1 MKTIIYT
8 LIGLF
13 TLTMFSCS
21 TSNDVVNNGLI
32 QKRKYRKGFYIDK
45 KTSSYAIANH
55 ESSNPNLNTA
65 SLETTN
71 ETKTEDRVLKVF
83 ETNTEE
89 EEKFVKSETTLSN
102 QSIQEGPIH
111 QDKTNHPSNTHELVN
126 KTLSKKYEIPYQTT
140 EKSKQVN
147 EERNFTDFAP
157 TEAYN
162 SNGNAVIGLLLL
174 VIITILLPWL
184 GVLLATGD
192 ATKTLLCVLL
202 WLLGYIPG
210 LIYGLIVV
218 LGAA

>member
-1 MKTIIYT
+1 MKTIIYA

-45 KTSSYAIANH
+45 KTPSYAIANS
-55 ESSNPNLNTA
+55 ESSNPNLNAT
-65 SLETTN
+65 SLGTTKG
-71 ETKTEDRVLKVF
+71 TIIDDRELKVI

-89 EEKFVKSETTLSN
+89 EEKFALSETTLSN
-102 QSIQEGPIH
+102 QSSLDGPIH
-111 QDKTNHPSNTHELVN
+111 HTKKNHPSNIQELVN
-126 KTLSKKYEIPYQTT
+126 KTITKNYEIPYQTT
-140 EKSKQVN
+140 EKSKQLSN
-147 EERNFTDFAP
+147 ERNFSDFAP
-157 TEAYN
+157 IN
-162 SNGNAVIGLLLL
+162 SSNTNGNAVIGLLLL